1 MNAIAPNIGVTDMR
15 ATIAFYTRLGFTA
28 LPATGGPRVLLYDG
42 DFALMLTPEK
52 ALRGWLKPHQDAPV
66 GMFGIL
72 YLGVDDFERTV
83 ENWRPHVEV
92 VKDVARTAAGG
103 PPAFYF
109 RDPDG
114 YVIGVSPK
122 QQIRKEQA

>member
-1 MNAIAPNIGVTDMR
+1 MNAIAPTIGVTDTR
-15 ATIAFYTRLGFTA
+15 ASIAFYTRLGFTA

-42 DFALMLTPEK
+42 DFALMLTREQD
-52 ALRGWLKPHQDAPV
+52 LRGWLAPHRHTPV
-66 GMFGIL
+66 GKFGTL
-72 YLGVDDFERTV
+72 YLGVDDFEATV
-83 ENWRPHVEV
+83 ARFRPHVEV
-92 VKDVARTAAGG
+92 VKEVARTAAGG

-122 QQIRKEQA
+122 QQVRKEW